1 MRFLFI
7 PLAMLLASAV
17 NAADVHRIVLHL
29 DEADPERQNL
39 VLNNASNINNYYL
52 DKGEEADFAAEVAA
66 MSGN

>member
-39 VLNNASNINNYYL
+39 VLNNASNINTTTWTRAR
-52 DKGEEADFAAEVAA
+52 KPRSRSSRTARA
-66 MSGN
+66 